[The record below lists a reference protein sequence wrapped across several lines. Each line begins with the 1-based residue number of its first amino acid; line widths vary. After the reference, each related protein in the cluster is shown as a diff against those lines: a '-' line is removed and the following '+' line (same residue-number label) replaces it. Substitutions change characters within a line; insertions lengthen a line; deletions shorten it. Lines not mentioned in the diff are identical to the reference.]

1 MIWKLTIGFVMV
13 AFLNFI
19 GCYSAEIITK
29 KDIEEGKKQLDFGQ
43 EIAITA
49 KDYKTYRFGAFQY
62 QVANDSLYGNG
73 VVSELGKEVPFKGN
87 IALDDILS
95 FEQSSIDK
103 GSTAGVVIAVVIG
116 GILVA
121 GLIAWAIFWNEVTP
135 D

>member
-1 MIWKLTIGFVMV
+1 MFWKLTIGFVLV

-19 GCYSAEIITK
+19 GCYSAETITK
-29 KDIEEGKKQLDFGQ
+29 QDIEEGKKQLDYSQ
-43 EIAITA
+43 EISITT

-62 QVANDSLYGNG
+62 QVANDSLFGNG
-73 VVSELGKEVPFKGN
+73 VVSQLGKEVPFKGN

-103 GSTAGVVIAVVIG
+103 ASTAGLTIAIIVG
-116 GILVA
+116 
-121 GLIAWAIFWNEVTP
+121 GLIVAAVILWAIFWNEITP